1 MSTWFNT
8 YGYAQVYPD
17 LIVGAYP
24 LDRHDVAL
32 LAEMHVESVLNLVE
46 DGEYPPGARTE
57 VEDAYARAGI
67 EEQRLK
73 LVDFGRLP
81 ADRIELA
88 VGVLVDWLDE
98 HRRVYVHCRA
108 GWQRSA
114 ALSAGAVAVRDDIAI
129 TDALALIRS
138 RKPTANPLDHQ
149 RDDLV
154 AWWRGRRPELH
165 GADRPP
171 AP

>member
-1 MSTWFNT
+1 MSTWFNN

-24 LDRHDVAL
+24 VDRDDVAAL
-32 LAEMHVESVLNLVE
+32 EDIHVESVLNLVE
-46 DGEYPPGARTE
+46 DAEYPPGARAE

-81 ADRIELA
+81 ADRIEQA
-88 VGVLVDWLDE
+88 VGVLVDWLDAD
-98 HRRVYVHCRA
+98 RRVYVHCRA

-114 ALSAGAVAVRDDIAI
+114 ALSAGAVAVRDDIPI

-149 RDDLV
+149 RADLI
-154 AWWRGRRPELH
+154 AWWLH
-165 GADRPP
+165 RHP
-171 AP
+171 

>member
-1 MSTWFNT
+1 MSTWFNN

-24 LDRHDVAL
+24 VDRDDVAAL
-32 LAEMHVESVLNLVE
+32 EDIHVESVLNLVE
-46 DGEYPPGARTE
+46 DAEYPPGARAE

-81 ADRIELA
+81 ADRIEQA
-88 VGVLVDWLDE
+88 VGVLVDWLDAD
-98 HRRVYVHCRA
+98 RRVYVHCRA

-114 ALSAGAVAVRDDIAI
+114 ALSAGAVAVRDDIPI

-149 RDDLV
+149 RADLI
-154 AWWRGRRPELH
+154 AWWLHRRP
-165 GADRPP
+165 
-171 AP
+171 